1 MLFSPELL
9 HGTPLARRMHEF
21 TFFAY
26 QANEALHMTAEE
38 RATLIVLM
46 KQIQEELGKHPD
58 THQRTILVAYIELI
72 LNFCLRFYE
81 RQFATRKSSNHDVLA
96 RFEVLLHDYYKEGGN
111 SPTGCPV
118 SAGVP
123 NGFAC
128 PPTISAT
135 W

>member
-1 MLFSPELL
+1 
-9 HGTPLARRMHEF
+9 MHEF